1 MNETLFHIFAS
12 KSTLNRKVPKK
23 VTPSKQKHFYPK
35 QKSAK
40 FIPAMFYHPFHY
52 FVGPLGMTFGGLCL
66 LLYFLPTIVAA
77 LRSHPS
83 AGAIFAV
90 NFFFG
95 WTFIGWIIC
104 FVWAAS
110 GNSRYSGPYPPYNRS
125 ADSQDHIINQL
136 RQLQQLRDEG
146 ALTEEE
152 FNRQKASILR

>member
-1 MNETLFHIFAS
+1 M
-12 KSTLNRKVPKK
+12 
-23 VTPSKQKHFYPK
+23 
-35 QKSAK
+35 
-40 FIPAMFYHPFHY
+40 FHY
-52 FVGPLGMTFGGLCL
+52 PFFSIFHGFLGLGAGTICL
-66 LLYFLPTIVAA
+66 ALYFLPTIVAA

-95 WTFIGWIIC
+95 WTFIGWIISL
-104 FVWAAS
+104 VWAAS
-110 GNSRYSGPYPPYNRS
+110 DANRYRGQYPPYNPS
-125 ADSQDHIINQL
+125 SDSQDRIISQL